1 MHNVGLLLLELA
13 DQPNHLQE
21 PGSIAASL
29 FTAVQDQLGLR
40 LEASTDLV
48 DALVIDRVEPPTPN

>member
-40 LEASTDLV
+40 LEPASQPDLLQS
-48 DALVIDRVEPPTPN
+48 APQAA